1 MLTMILQFVVSTY
14 PGAIILVLITGIA
27 AILFGLFML
36 LDFLKNKKFYHLFW
50 ALAFIVLFVAGVVLV
65 FTNDYSLLLSPL
77 VSALA
82 VLIPGGVAIG
92 LYFAVFEEKKLYG
105 YIYLVFVLI
114 MVVLVGIAK
123 AVTSPGASATVMVA
137 HIPSSLSIILLP
149 LYTTFRSKKTDW
161 KGLLMSIGGLVVSL
175 AGVLLALFTL
185 NPTDIPLLILI
196 LTVLPIVL
204 LITAVFF
211 AFGMLLPE
219 MWSFE
224 IPGLKKKE

>member
-1 MLTMILQFVVSTY
+1 MLQFAVSTY
-14 PGAIILVLITGIA
+14 PGAVILLLITGIA

-36 LDFLKNKKFYHLFW
+36 LDFLKNKRIYHLLW
-50 ALAFIVLFVAGVVLV
+50 AIAFIVLFVAGVVLI

-77 VSALA
+77 VAALA
-82 VLIPGGVAIG
+82 VLIPGGIAAG
-92 LYFAVFEEKKLYG
+92 LYYAVFDEKKLVG
-105 YIYLVFVLI
+105 HVFLIFVLV

-123 AVTSPGASATVMVA
+123 ASASPGASATVMVA

-149 LYTTFRSKKTDW
+149 LYTTFKTKKTDW
-161 KGLLMSIGGLVVSL
+161 KALLMSIGGLVVSL
-175 AGVLLALFTL
+175 AGVLLALFTI
-185 NPTDIPLLILI
+185 NSTDISLLILI

-219 MWSFE
+219 MWSFA
-224 IPGLKKKE
+224 IPGLKKIV